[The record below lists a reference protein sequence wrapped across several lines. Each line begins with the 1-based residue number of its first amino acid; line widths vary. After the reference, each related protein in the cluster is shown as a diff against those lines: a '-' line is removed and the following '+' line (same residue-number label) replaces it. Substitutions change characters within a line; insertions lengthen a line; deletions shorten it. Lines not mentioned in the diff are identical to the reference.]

1 MPPRF
6 RIRQAAS
13 DDAAAI
19 ARVQAVS
26 WQATYR
32 GIVPQEY
39 LDSIDVGEW
48 TERRFR
54 ELENSRAGACSHVAE
69 VENEI
74 VGWAYSGPNRDQD
87 SIYAGELY
95 AIYLLPEH
103 QRRGIGL
110 ALTVAAAKN
119 LIESG
124 MSSMLL
130 WVLAG
135 NWPARRFYEALGG
148 EYISEQQ
155 ITIGNVPL
163 PEVAYGWKDLGPL
176 IDLWS

>member
-1 MPPRF
+1 M
-6 RIRQAAS
+6 

-19 ARVQAVS
+19 ARVQVAG
-26 WQATYR
+26 WRDTYR
-32 GIVPQEY
+32 GIVPQEF
-39 LDSIDVGEW
+39 LDSISVGDW

-54 ELENSRAGACSHVAE
+54 ELVSSMAGACSHVAE

-74 VGWAYSGPNRDQD
+74 VGWAYGGPNRDQD
-87 SIYAGELY
+87 STYTGELY
-95 AIYLLPEH
+95 AIYLLPEC

-110 ALTVAAAKN
+110 ALTVSAAKS

-130 WVLAG
+130 WVLAE

-155 ITIGNVPL
+155 ITIGNVSL
-163 PEVAYGWKDLGPL
+163 PEVAYGWKDLGRIIAL
-176 IDLWS
+176 GN

>member
-1 MPPRF
+1 M
-6 RIRQAAS
+6 

-19 ARVQAVS
+19 ARVQVAG
-26 WQATYR
+26 WRDTYR
-32 GIVPQEY
+32 GIVPQEF
-39 LDSIDVGEW
+39 LDSISVGDW

-54 ELENSRAGACSHVAE
+54 ELVSSMAGACSHVAE

-87 SIYAGELY
+87 STYTGELY
-95 AIYLLPEH
+95 AIYLLPEC

-110 ALTVAAAKN
+110 ALTVSAAKS

-130 WVLAG
+130 WVLAE

-155 ITIGNVPL
+155 ITIGNVSL
-163 PEVAYGWKDLGPL
+163 PEVAYGWKDLGQL
-176 IDLWS
+176 IALGN